1 MTVGTAA
8 DVAAALRDADAVVL
22 HISGRLAEQLGRL
35 RGLRAQAPQTPL
47 MLVVRNVAWC
57 LPMIAF
63 EWIQRERP
71 YVLEVS
77 KKHIAMRMA
86 AYAVVIVLIYQFRA
100 KINISEYYYFKF

>member
-1 MTVGTAA
+1 
-8 DVAAALRDADAVVL
+8 
-22 HISGRLAEQLGRL
+22 
-35 RGLRAQAPQTPL
+35 

-77 KKHIAMRMA
+77 KKHLALRMV
-86 AYAVVIVLIYQFRA
+86 AYAIVIVLIYQYRA
-100 KINISEYYYFKF
+100 KINASEYYYFKF